1 VIAGVTGGM
10 GAGKSFVSGLLG
22 KLLGVEVFDADTL
35 CLQLMQPNMPGWQG
49 VKDKWGNRFINFTGH
64 IDRAALRKALF
75 ADSEVRYN
83 VEQLLHPLVREE
95 ILRLAVEKKKQRQ
108 GMVVEVPLLFEVGW
122 QDDFDVVV
130 VVYAEQESCLK
141 RIVTR
146 DQVTLEDGKAA
157 INTQMTMEEKALMA
171 DSVIENSG
179 PLALTILQVHHL
191 ARSFTM

>member
-1 VIAGVTGGM
+1 M

-35 CLQLMQPNMPGWQG
+35 CFQLMQPNMPGWQG
-49 VKDKWGNRFINFTGH
+49 VKDKWGNRFINSTGH
-64 IDRAALRKALF
+64 IDRAVLRKAIF

-83 VEQLLHPLVREE
+83 VELLLHPLVRKE
-95 ILRLAVEKKKQRQ
+95 ILRFAMEKNKQRV

-130 VVYAEQESCLK
+130 AVYAGQEPCLK

-146 DQVTLEDGKAA
+146 DQVTLEEGKAA
-157 INTQMTMEEKALMA
+157 INTQMSLEEKSLMA
-171 DSVIENSG
+171 DCVIENSG